1 MPPRGVR
8 PKVAEVRDVDIVA
21 SCVRILKRFTHPPSI
36 YPPASLP
43 RAHEETLSTWAAKD
57 SPELPAL
64 FGKSDFALA

>member
-21 SCVRILKRFTHPPSI
+21 SCVRILKRFTHPLSI
-36 YPPASLP
+36 YPPAFYP
-43 RAHEETLSTWAAKD
+43 ARIKRHCRHGQRRTALSCR
-57 SPELPAL
+57 SL